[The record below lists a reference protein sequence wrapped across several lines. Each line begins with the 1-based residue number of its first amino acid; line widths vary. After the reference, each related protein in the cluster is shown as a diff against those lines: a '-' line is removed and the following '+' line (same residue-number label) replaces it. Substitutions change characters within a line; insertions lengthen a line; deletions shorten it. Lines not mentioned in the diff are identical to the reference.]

1 MWRAQENSRAI
12 AQSLNMQR
20 TSGKLNHARYSE
32 SWPQIN
38 ADNADLDRT
47 EKMSRAKA
55 QRRKAL
61 PRFKRAFFA
70 PLRLCAFA
78 REIFLPNEV
87 IQMHLSTCRA
97 KLR

>member
-1 MWRAQENSRAI
+1 MSRAQENSRAI
-12 AQSLNMQR
+12 GQSLNMQR

-38 ADNADLDRT
+38 ADNADFDRT

-55 QRRKAL
+55 QRRKGA
-61 PRFKRAFFA
+61 KRYRVSKGLS
-70 PLRLCAFA
+70 LRLCAFA